1 MMMAHWVQIFKGLSL
16 AVLVACLCSFT
27 PAHHADSAI
36 LADLFGADPIKLDA
50 ITLEARSY
58 PQALPNDGYSEA
70 TISVKLISEGKPV
83 AERVVR
89 AEVAKGDG
97 FLGFSE
103 AVTNTEGVAK
113 FNYRA
118 GLMPEAGE
126 VKVLSPDTG
135 LQTTIKIPLA
145 PVTYLDVR
153 LVTPEE
159 YAAHRQRQASA
170 APIYTLTIDAF
181 PQQLAADGG
190 SLATVTATL
199 KQADGKAAPGVPL
212 KAEIISGEG
221 DLDISQKATDK
232 QGKFSFY
239 FTPGF
244 MPGTAT
250 IRVLEPSTGLVA
262 AVDILLVEAGPARV
276 ELYYIDPFASFKSR
290 EGALLPADGVT
301 GLPMVAEVTNL
312 QGIPLSGVELKLE
325 VLDLPNG
332 WLECLDPV
340 SDASGEVEF
349 TYHAGSITGPVR
361 LRAYVASGLPLVQN
375 PVVELQP

>member
-1 MMMAHWVQIFKGLSL
+1 MMAHWVQIFRGLSL
-16 AVLVACLCSFT
+16 AVLVASLCSFT
-27 PAHHADSAI
+27 PATHHAESAI
-36 LADLFGADPIKLDA
+36 LADLFGAAPIAVDNM
-50 ITLEARSY
+50 TLEARSY
-58 PQALPNDGYSEA
+58 PQALPNDGYSQA
-70 TISVKLISEGKPV
+70 TISVKLASEGKPV

-97 FLGFSE
+97 FLGYSE

-118 GLMPEAGE
+118 GLMPEAGV

-135 LQTTIKIPLA
+135 VQATIKIPLA
-145 PVTYLDVR
+145 PVTYLDVT

-159 YAAHRQRQASA
+159 YAAHRKRQASA
-170 APIYTLTIDAF
+170 APIYTLAVDAF

-199 KQADGKAAPGVPL
+199 KHTDGKPAAGVPL
-212 KAEIISGEG
+212 KAELISGEG
-221 DLDISQKATDK
+221 DLTIEQQATDT
-232 QGKFSFY
+232 QGKFKFN

-244 MPGTAT
+244 KPGTAT
-250 IRVLEPSTGLVA
+250 VRVMEPSTGLVA

-276 ELYYIDPFASFKSR
+276 TLYYIDQFAADKSR
-290 EGALLPADGVT
+290 EGALLPADGHT

-325 VLDLPNG
+325 VMDQPNG

-340 SDASGEVEF
+340 SDASGTVDF
-349 TYHAGSITGPVR
+349 TYHAGALTGPVR
-361 LRAYVASGLPLVQN
+361 LRAYVASGLPEEQDMIG
-375 PVVELQP
+375 PRK